1 MNGSALLISVAE
13 AARLL
18 GISRNLAYDLVR
30 EGRIPHIKLGRR
42 VLVPRLGLENWI
54 AEEAGIAAAPSQVV
68 KLPQAQEQSS

>member
-13 AARLL
+13 AAGLL

-68 KLPQAQEQSS
+68 ELPQAQEQS